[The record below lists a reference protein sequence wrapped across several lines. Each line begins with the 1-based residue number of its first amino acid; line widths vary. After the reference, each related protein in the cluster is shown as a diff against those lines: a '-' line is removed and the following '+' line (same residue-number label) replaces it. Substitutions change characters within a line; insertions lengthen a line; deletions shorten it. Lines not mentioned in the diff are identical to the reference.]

1 LILERYGSLEALPA
15 DIRLVATVGAF
26 DGVHRGH
33 AALVGRL
40 VREARG
46 RSAQAVVVTFEPHP
60 AAVLRGRAPDRLCDP
75 AERDARLA
83 DLGVDHLVVER
94 FDAALAAQTAE
105 AFVGRI
111 GAGGRLVALVMT
123 AGTAFGRG
131 RGGTLGSMRALGVA
145 EGFAVVEAPQLRASG
160 EVISSSRIR
169 AAIALGRLTDARRL
183 LGRPYAVTGT
193 VVHGDGRGR
202 RLGFPTANLAL
213 DGPVALPPNGI
224 YAARVAWGHDPTRP
238 ERQVEGVASLGVRP
252 TFGIGERVLEVFLLD
267 TDEDLY
273 DLRLRLV
280 FVRRQRGERRFS
292 NAERLVEQMER
303 DVARARRV
311 LTAASTRGAG
321 FAGSGSG

>member
-1 LILERYGSLEALPA
+1 LIVQRHGSLETLPTNG
-15 DIRLVATVGAF
+15 RLVATIGAF

-40 VREARG
+40 VREARE

-60 AAVLRGRAPDRLCDP
+60 AAVLRGAAPERLCDP

-94 FDAALAAQTAE
+94 FDADLAAQTAQT
-105 AFVGRI
+105 FVGRI
-111 GAGGRLVALVMT
+111 GAGGRLVALLMT
-123 AGTAFGRG
+123 TSTAFGRG
-131 RGGTLGSMRALGVA
+131 RGGTLLSMRELGVA
-145 EGFAVVEAPQLRASG
+145 EGFAVVEAPELRSVG
-160 EVISSSRIR
+160 EVVSSSRIR
-169 AAIALGRLTDARRL
+169 TAIGLGRLAEARRL

-202 RLGFPTANLAL
+202 RLGFPTANLGL

-224 YAARVAWGHDPTRP
+224 YAARATWRRDPTEP
-238 ERQVEGVASLGVRP
+238 ERQAKGVASLGVRP
-252 TFGIGERVLEVFLLD
+252 TFGVGARILEVFLLD
-267 TDEDLY
+267 IDEDLY

-280 FVRRQRGERRFS
+280 FVHRQRGERRFS
-292 NAERLVEQMER
+292 NAERLIEQMER

-311 LTAASTRGAG
+311 LARTTT
-321 FAGSGSG
+321 